1 MDSDIILS
9 FTIILSFI
17 GIIISVCALIF
28 SIIYLIKVCK
38 IAKVQQD
45 IKDNL
50 QVIEEIKTI
59 LTAQCVLYS
68 DTGLIK
74 GTEAIKLIQEQYKC
88 DEFTAIKIYY
98 YSDYK
103 EKEN

>member
-1 MDSDIILS
+1 MNSNIILS

-17 GIIISVCALIF
+17 GIVISICALIF
-28 SIIYLIKVCK
+28 SIIYLIKVSK

-45 IKDNL
+45 IKDML

-59 LTAQCVLYS
+59 LIAPCVYYS
-68 DTGLIK
+68 DTKLIK
-74 GTEAIKLIQEQYKC
+74 GAEAVKLIQEQYTC
-88 DEFTAIKIYY
+88 DELTAIKIYY
-98 YSDYK
+98 NVYK